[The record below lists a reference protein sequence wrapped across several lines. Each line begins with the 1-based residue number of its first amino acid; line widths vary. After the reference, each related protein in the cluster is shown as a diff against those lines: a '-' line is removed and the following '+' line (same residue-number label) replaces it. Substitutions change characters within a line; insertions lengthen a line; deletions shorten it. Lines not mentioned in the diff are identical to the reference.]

1 MYEKLREKYGCQE
14 ESDEVQKM
22 AYENQEGAEIETL
35 QIASKDL
42 TEIFNQY
49 ENRLPYELLNVLDEL
64 EFAILQ
70 ASKEV

>member
-1 MYEKLREKYGCQE
+1 
-14 ESDEVQKM
+14 M